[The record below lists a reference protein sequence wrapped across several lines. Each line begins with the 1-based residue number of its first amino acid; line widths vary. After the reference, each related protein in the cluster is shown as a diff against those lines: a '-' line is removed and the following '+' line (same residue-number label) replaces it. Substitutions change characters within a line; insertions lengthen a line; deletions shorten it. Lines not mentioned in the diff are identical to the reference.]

1 MRLGVAEGPLPF
13 DPALVDERVAA
24 KIAELGFSGVTAHL
38 GYGSGAGPDEVPA
51 AEWARV
57 REALASYGVRVA
69 WSWSWDANLVAG
81 PSDWP
86 AQRQRLHGAL
96 RVAAALGAD
105 GIVIGAGGHHP
116 RGPDWPHRENHAP
129 ATRERLVDNLRDAA
143 GLAADL
149 GVTMALEGHVATTLS
164 SPERML
170 EIVEAVGSPA
180 VRVNMDP
187 VNVVGDLPTLWDT
200 TDVVERCFAL
210 LGPYVVSGHVK
221 DVYAEER
228 LVVHLSQCVPGD
240 GELDLHAYLRRFEEV
255 APDAYVF
262 VEHLPEELVP
272 RAKQHVDRVLAELGI
287 VPRGAIVL

>member
-1 MRLGVAEGPLPF
+1 MR
-13 DPALVDERVAA
+13 
-24 KIAELGFSGVTAHL
+24 
-38 GYGSGAGPDEVPA
+38 
-51 AEWARV
+51 
-57 REALASYGVRVA
+57 
-69 WSWSWDANLVAG
+69 
-81 PSDWP
+81 
-86 AQRQRLHGAL
+86 L

-105 GIVIGAGGHHP
+105 GIVIVAGGHHP
-116 RGPDWPHRENHAP
+116 RVPYWPHRENHAP
-129 ATRERLVDNLRDAA
+129 ATRERLVANLRDAA
-143 GLAADL
+143 GMAADL
-149 GVTMALEGHVATTLS
+149 GVTIALEGHVTTALS

-170 EIVEAVGSPA
+170 EVVEAVGSPA

-187 VNVVGDLPTLWDT
+187 VNFVGDLAALWDT
-200 TDVVERCFAL
+200 SGVVDRCFAL

-287 VPRGAIVL
+287 VPRGGIVL